1 MSTFDRRHF
10 VGAAGFALAG
20 TALGQDKGAAK
31 ALQGLG
37 YVGESATKPE
47 PKTLGRTQHLKYA
60 VNIEMWGFDTD
71 DPALRIRRAAD
82 LGYTG
87 IEMWAWRGKDLDAIA
102 RACRDTG
109 VQVLQFTG
117 PGWTPK
123 LNDAT
128 QHDAVLKELE
138 ASCEAAKK
146 LNTKMILVLAGQE
159 VKGLDH
165 AQMHANVIE
174 CLKKCVPICEKNDIT
189 LILEPLN
196 TRVDH
201 KGYCL
206 NNSADAIHMCKTVG
220 SPRVKICWDLYHM
233 AIMEGDLCRHI
244 QEGFEHIAYFQ
255 IADNP
260 GRNDPGTGEVNYAR
274 VMRAAWE
281 LGYRGWVGL
290 EFTPQGSELEA
301 AQRVALI
308 DRW

>member
-20 TALGQDKGAAK
+20 TAFAQQKNAAEK
-31 ALQGLG
+31 LKGLG
-37 YVGESATKPE
+37 YVDATPAKDDS
-47 PKTLGRTQHLKYA
+47 KSLGRTQHLKYA

-82 LGYTG
+82 LGFTG
-87 IEMWAWRGKDLDAIA
+87 VEIWSWRDKDLTAISN
-102 RACRDTG
+102 ACRETG
-109 VQVLQFTG
+109 VEVLQLTG

-146 LNTKMILVLAGQE
+146 LGTKMVLVLAGQN
-159 VKGLDH
+159 VKGLER

-201 KGYCL
+201 KGHCL
-206 NNSADAIHMCKTVG
+206 DNSADAIQICKSVG

-233 AIMEGDLCRHI
+233 AIMEGDLCRHV
-244 QEGFEHIAYFQ
+244 QEGFEHIGYFQ
-255 IADNP
+255 LADNP
-260 GRNDPGTGEVNYAR
+260 GRNDPGTGEIHYAR
-274 VMRAAWE
+274 VMRAAFE

-290 EFTPQGSELEA
+290 EFSPIGSELEA
-301 AQRVALI
+301 AQRVAQI

>member
-1 MSTFDRRHF
+1 MSTFARRQF
-10 VGAAGFALAG
+10 IGTAGFALAA
-20 TALGQDKGAAK
+20 TALGRQEPAK
-31 ALQGLG
+31 QLGQVG
-37 YVGESATKPE
+37 YVGSEAPTKIDT
-47 PKTLGRTQHLKYA
+47 KLLGRTQHLKYA
-60 VNIEMWGFDTD
+60 VNIEMWGFGTD

-87 IEMWAWRGKDLDAIA
+87 VEMWAWRGKDLDAIA

-123 LNDAT
+123 LNDVT
-128 QHDAVLKELE
+128 QHEAVLKELE

-146 LNTKMILVLAGQE
+146 LGTKMILVLAGQE
-159 VKGLDH
+159 VKGLAH
-165 AQMHANVIE
+165 AQMHQNVID
-174 CLKKCVPICEKNDIT
+174 CLKKCVPICEKNDVT

-206 NNSADAIHMCKTVG
+206 DSSADAIHMCKTVG

-233 AIMEGDLCRHI
+233 AIMEGDLCRHV

-274 VMRAAWE
+274 VMRAAHE

-290 EFTPQGSELEA
+290 EFTPIGSELEA